1 MAIPSEWYKQ
11 IKEDVVVP
19 AREQNIARKIAAV
32 RGPLGLGVQQYD
44 FDTLSEMSA
53 AELTYAFVTGSEDAL
68 NFTRSSVK
76 IPVLHKDFRIDRR
89 DLASAERFG
98 LPLKTEAA
106 QAAAYQVTYKENQ
119 LVIIGD
125 SSAGIN
131 GLYNAAGN
139 SESTALDFGTYGNAI
154 KKIRAA
160 MSLLMADKI
169 YPPYNLLL
177 HPTQFSELYGS
188 IDTAS
193 GGSVDEAAR
202 VKAMIGGDIIVCPY
216 LTDGTGLL
224 LATPS
229 QRKFEI
235 IIAQDLTVEADFDR
249 NKNVVG
255 KVFECLVPVV
265 YDSNAICKLTNI

>member
-11 IKEDVVVP
+11 IKEDVVIP

-53 AELTYAFVTGSEDAL
+53 AELTYAFVSGSEDAL

-98 LPLKTEAA
+98 IPLKTEAA
-106 QAAAYQVTYKENQ
+106 RAAAYQVTHKENE
-119 LVIIGD
+119 LVIVGD
-125 SSAGIN
+125 SGAGIN

-139 SESTALDFGTYGNAI
+139 VESTSLDFGTYGNAL

-160 MSLLMADKI
+160 MALLMGDKI

-177 HPTQFSELYGS
+177 HPTQFAELYGS
-188 IDTAS
+188 IDTSS
-193 GGSVDEAAR
+193 GGSVDEASR
-202 VKAMIGGDIIVCPY
+202 IKAMIGGDIIVCPY
-216 LTDGTGLL
+216 LTEGTGLL
-224 LATPS
+224 LATPN

-235 IIAQDLTVEADFDR
+235 VVAQDLTVEAGFDR
-249 NKNVVG
+249 NKNIVG
-255 KVFECLVPVV
+255 KVFECVVPVV
-265 YDSNAICKLTNI
+265 YDTNAICKLTNI